1 MTEGEEMKMRQ
12 THCRRLAACLVFL
25 MLFLSGM
32 QGAAAENTG
41 TLTIYFHGK
50 TPAGTEINLSDTVFH
65 IHKAAV
71 MVNGEWTLTEP
82 FQDAG
87 ITFEDTGASQMKKN
101 AERLQDYALEN
112 AIPGQTEKTGD
123 NGRVSFEKLDMGMY
137 LIYQDSDRIWE
148 ENGQKTGFR
157 SAPFLISIPSRDT
170 EGNTLWTVTAEPKN
184 EWITYE
190 EEKPSKDPENHGN
203 WVQEILG
210 AAQTG
215 DPTRIMDIIMLLST
229 STAITVM
236 AAKFRQ
242 YRKKGSDPF

>member
-12 THCRRLAACLVFL
+12 TCCRRLAACLVFL
-25 MLFLSGM
+25 LLFLPGI

-41 TLTIYFHGK
+41 SLTIYFHGK
-50 TPAGTEINLSDTVFH
+50 TPAGTEVNLSDTVFH

-71 MVNGEWTLTEP
+71 MANGEWALTEE

-87 ITFEDTGASQMKKN
+87 VTFEDTSASQMKKN
-101 AERLQDYALEN
+101 AELLCDYAIEN
-112 AIPGQTEKTGD
+112 SISGETEKTGD
-123 NGRVSFEKLDMGMY
+123 SGRASFEKLDMGMY
-137 LIYQDSDRIWE
+137 LIYQDSDRVWE
-148 ENGQKTGFR
+148 EEGQKTGFR
-157 SAPFLISIPSRDT
+157 SAPFLVSIPSRDT
-170 EGNTLWTVTAEPKN
+170 EGNTVWAVTAEPKN

-190 EEKPSKDPENHGN
+190 EEKPGKDPENHGN

-229 STAITVM
+229 SAAITVM

-242 YRKKGSDPF
+242 YRKKGSAPF